1 MKWYDNIQFEQPKYL
16 DDMKTTIENREKFIE
31 KKKEITN
38 RLLKARAFFMTDNI
52 SKKDLQRA
60 NELLIDI
67 TNQLLQV
74 EEIISNLDRELISIL
89 EKKSLN
95 ISMSVTKNDFTNDI
109 GESIE
114 GFKMDS
120 SSISP
125 SDVFLFKAIKDLFNI
140 DDNNIEF
147 K

>member
-60 NELLIDI
+60 NELLIYI

-74 EEIISNLDRELISIL
+74 EEIISNLDKELISIL

-109 GESIE
+109 GENIE

>member
-74 EEIISNLDRELISIL
+74 EEIISNLDKELISIL

-109 GESIE
+109 GENIE

-125 SDVFLFKAIKDLFNI
+125 SDVFLFKAIQDFC
-140 DDNNIEF
+140 
-147 K
+147 

>member
-1 MKWYDNIQFEQPKYL
+1 MKWYDNIQFEQAKYL

-74 EEIISNLDRELISIL
+74 EEIISNLDKELISIL

-109 GESIE
+109 GENIE

>member
-1 MKWYDNIQFEQPKYL
+1 MKWYDNIQFKQPKYL

-74 EEIISNLDRELISIL
+74 EEIISNLDKELISIL

-109 GESIE
+109 GENIE

>member
-38 RLLKARAFFMTDNI
+38 RLLKARTFFMTDNI

-74 EEIISNLDRELISIL
+74 EEIISNLDKELISIL

-109 GESIE
+109 GENIE

-120 SSISP
+120 SSISR

>member
-74 EEIISNLDRELISIL
+74 EEIISNLDKELISIL

>member
-16 DDMKTTIENREKFIE
+16 DDMKTTIENREKCIE

-74 EEIISNLDRELISIL
+74 EEIISNLDKELISIL

-95 ISMSVTKNDFTNDI
+95 ISMSVTKNDFINDI
-109 GESIE
+109 GENIE

>member
-1 MKWYDNIQFEQPKYL
+1 
-16 DDMKTTIENREKFIE
+16 
-31 KKKEITN
+31 
-38 RLLKARAFFMTDNI
+38 MTDNI

-74 EEIISNLDRELISIL
+74 EEIISNLDKELISIL

-109 GESIE
+109 GENIE

>member
-74 EEIISNLDRELISIL
+74 EEIISNLDKELISIL

-95 ISMSVTKNDFTNDI
+95 ISMSVTKNDFINDI
-109 GESIE
+109 GENIE

>member
-74 EEIISNLDRELISIL
+74 EEIISNLDKELISIL
-89 EKKSLN
+89 EKESLN

-109 GESIE
+109 GENIE

>member
-74 EEIISNLDRELISIL
+74 EEIISNLDKELISIL

-109 GESIE
+109 GENIE
-114 GFKMDS
+114 VFKMDS

>member
-74 EEIISNLDRELISIL
+74 EEIISNLDKELISIL

-109 GESIE
+109 GENIE

>member
-74 EEIISNLDRELISIL
+74 EEIISNLDKELISIL

-109 GESIE
+109 GENIE
-114 GFKMDS
+114 GFKMAS

-125 SDVFLFKAIKDLFNI
+125 SDVFIFKAIKDLFNI

>member
-38 RLLKARAFFMTDNI
+38 RLLKARTFFMTDNI

-74 EEIISNLDRELISIL
+74 EEIISNLDKELISIL

-109 GESIE
+109 GENIE
-114 GFKMDS
+114 VFKMDS

>member
-1 MKWYDNIQFEQPKYL
+1 
-16 DDMKTTIENREKFIE
+16 
-31 KKKEITN
+31 
-38 RLLKARAFFMTDNI
+38 MTDNI

-74 EEIISNLDRELISIL
+74 EEIISNLDKELISIL

-125 SDVFLFKAIKDLFNI
+125 SDVFLFKTIKDLFNI

>member
-74 EEIISNLDRELISIL
+74 EEIISNLDKELISIL

-109 GESIE
+109 GENIE

-140 DDNNIEF
+140 NDNNIEF

>member
-74 EEIISNLDRELISIL
+74 EEIISNLDKELISIL

-95 ISMSVTKNDFTNDI
+95 ISMSVKKNDFTNDI
-109 GESIE
+109 GENIE

>member
-74 EEIISNLDRELISIL
+74 EEIISNLDKELISIL

-109 GESIE
+109 GENIE

-125 SDVFLFKAIKDLFNI
+125 SDVFLFKAIEDLFNI

>member
-60 NELLIDI
+60 NELLIVI

-74 EEIISNLDRELISIL
+74 EEIISNLDKELISIL

-109 GESIE
+109 GENIE

>member
-38 RLLKARAFFMTDNI
+38 RLLKARAFFMIDNI

-74 EEIISNLDRELISIL
+74 EEIISNLDKELISIL

-109 GESIE
+109 GENIE

>member
-74 EEIISNLDRELISIL
+74 EEIISNLDKELISIL

-109 GESIE
+109 GENIE
-114 GFKMDS
+114 GFKMDR

>member
-74 EEIISNLDRELISIL
+74 EEIISNLDKDLISIL

-109 GESIE
+109 GENIE

>member
-1 MKWYDNIQFEQPKYL
+1 
-16 DDMKTTIENREKFIE
+16 
-31 KKKEITN
+31 
-38 RLLKARAFFMTDNI
+38 MTDNI

-74 EEIISNLDRELISIL
+74 EEIISNLDKELISIL

-95 ISMSVTKNDFTNDI
+95 ISMSVTKNDFINDI
-109 GESIE
+109 GENIE

>member
-52 SKKDLQRA
+52 SK
-60 NELLIDI
+60 
-67 TNQLLQV
+67 
-74 EEIISNLDRELISIL
+74 
-89 EKKSLN
+89 
-95 ISMSVTKNDFTNDI
+95 MSVTKNDFTNDI

>member
-74 EEIISNLDRELISIL
+74 EEIISNLDKELISIL

-95 ISMSVTKNDFTNDI
+95 ISMSVQRTTSQMI
-109 GESIE
+109 LGRI
-114 GFKMDS
+114 
-120 SSISP
+120 
-125 SDVFLFKAIKDLFNI
+125 
-140 DDNNIEF
+140 
-147 K
+147 

>member
-74 EEIISNLDRELISIL
+74 EEIISNLDKELISIL

-109 GESIE
+109 GENIE

-120 SSISP
+120 SSIAP

>member
-38 RLLKARAFFMTDNI
+38 RLLKARVFFMTDNI

-74 EEIISNLDRELISIL
+74 EEIISNLDKELISIL

-95 ISMSVTKNDFTNDI
+95 ISMSITKNDFTNDI
-109 GESIE
+109 GENIE

-140 DDNNIEF
+140 DDNNIEL

>member
-38 RLLKARAFFMTDNI
+38 RLLKARTFFMTDNI

-74 EEIISNLDRELISIL
+74 EEIISNLDKELISIL

-109 GESIE
+109 GENIE